1 MKRYTLHQ
9 FLDIDINQYCLVDN
23 QIQMRTQIRGKMTTI
38 FKDKLQCNRFTD
50 DIYHRPYNII
60 ADADSIEEL
69 LYENPE
75 LLL

>member
-1 MKRYTLHQ
+1 MKRY
-9 FLDIDINQYCLVDN
+9 FLYGFSCQDQYLYCLVDS
-23 QIQMRTQIRGKMTTI
+23 QTDTRTAARTNASEI
-38 FKDKLQCNRFTD
+38 FINKLPCIYPMKLFTNVYD
-50 DIYHRPYNII
+50 SI

>member
-1 MKRYTLHQ
+1 MKRYFLYGFSHQ
-9 FLDIDINQYCLVDN
+9 DQYLYCLVDS
-23 QIQMRTQIRGKMTTI
+23 QTATRTVARTSASEI
-38 FKDKLQCNRFTD
+38 FINKLPCIYPMKFFTNVYD
-50 DIYHRPYNII
+50 SI

>member
-9 FLDIDINQYCLVDN
+9 FLDIDISQYCLVDN
-23 QIQMRTQIRGKMTTI
+23 QIQMRTQIRGKITTI
-38 FKDKLQCNRFTD
+38 FRDNLQCNRYAD
-50 DIYHRPYNII
+50 DIYHRSYNII